1 MRSFNNDMSYGL
13 QKENEFLN
21 KYKSK
26 LCELFSEDDIK
37 NTKELYNDG
46 FCKYDFEG
54 LTNKI
59 QFELKSRRVKKGH
72 YPTTIIPVHKLNDGT
87 KQVYIF
93 QFTDGCFYI
102 EYNKELFYTF
112 QRCDISTTR
121 LGKYDRPTPHF
132 LIPINLLIPLD

>member
-54 LTNKI
+54 LT
-59 QFELKSRRVKKGH
+59 
-72 YPTTIIPVHKLNDGT
+72 T
-87 KQVYIF
+87 
-93 QFTDGCFYI
+93 
-102 EYNKELFYTF
+102 
-112 QRCDISTTR
+112 
-121 LGKYDRPTPHF
+121 
-132 LIPINLLIPLD
+132 